1 MGVACPHNSGAMG
14 AVPPQLFIGLGTVG
28 AVVPK
33 LGVVGHKG
41 KIHERKHFSEKSP
54 SFIGSAA
61 HLADKPLLEAATK
74 VLSSLSWEGIPHLFA
89 NAYVFFFSFDFLFV
103 EKTKG

>member
-1 MGVACPHNSGAMG
+1 MGVPCPHNSGAVG

-41 KIHERKHFSEKSP
+41 KIHGRKYFSGKS
-54 SFIGSAA
+54 SSWIGSAA
-61 HLADKPLLEAATK
+61 HLADKPLFEAGTK
-74 VLSSLSWEGIPHLFA
+74 VLSSLS
-89 NAYVFFFSFDFLFV
+89 
-103 EKTKG
+103 